1 MELTIDQALRQGVVA
16 HKAGKL
22 QEAEQLYRS
31 ILGSQPKHPDANHNL
46 GVLAVGVGKAQ
57 EALPFFK
64 VALESNPK
72 QDQFW
77 LSYIDALMQ
86 SGQLDAARQVLRQGK
101 SAGLKGEKVDQL
113 EVQLGTTVR
122 VPSLSE
128 APHPSKQ
135 QIDGLVALY
144 SQGNFKA
151 ALVQGNAL
159 AEQFP
164 DDFMLPNIL
173 GAVHAA
179 MGQHEAA
186 VSSYSKATE
195 LKPDFAEAYSNLGA
209 SLNDLGR
216 NEEAIAAYNK
226 SIELKPQVAEAHNNL
241 GNALNAVDRYE
252 EAIVS
257 FNTAI
262 EIKPDFAEAYNNLGN
277 AVGKLGRHEEAI
289 TSYNEACLLYTSP
302 SPRD

>member
-1 MELTIDQALRQGVVA
+1 MELTIDQALQKGVAA

-113 EVQLGTTVR
+113 ETQLVSM
-122 VPSLSE
+122 VKFNPS
-128 APHPSKQ
+128 PIDHTGNPGNQ
-135 QIDGLVALY
+135 QIDGLSGL
-144 SQGNFKA
+144 
-151 ALVQGNAL
+151 L
-159 AEQFP
+159 
-164 DDFMLPNIL
+164 
-173 GAVHAA
+173 
-179 MGQHEAA
+179 
-186 VSSYSKATE
+186 
-195 LKPDFAEAYSNLGA
+195 
-209 SLNDLGR
+209 
-216 NEEAIAAYNK
+216 
-226 SIELKPQVAEAHNNL
+226 
-241 GNALNAVDRYE
+241 
-252 EAIVS
+252 
-257 FNTAI
+257 
-262 EIKPDFAEAYNNLGN
+262 
-277 AVGKLGRHEEAI
+277 
-289 TSYNEACLLYTSP
+289 TSHIP
-302 SPRD
+302 K

>member
-101 SAGLKGEKVDQL
+101 SAGLKGEKVDSW
-113 EVQLGTTVR
+113 R
-122 VPSLSE
+122 YSL
-128 APHPSKQ
+128 
-135 QIDGLVALY
+135 ALRCVCLHY
-144 SQGNFKA
+144 
-151 ALVQGNAL
+151 
-159 AEQFP
+159 
-164 DDFMLPNIL
+164 
-173 GAVHAA
+173 
-179 MGQHEAA
+179 
-186 VSSYSKATE
+186 
-195 LKPDFAEAYSNLGA
+195 LKPHIPASNRLMA
-209 SLNDLGR
+209 
-216 NEEAIAAYNK
+216 
-226 SIELKPQVAEAHNNL
+226 
-241 GNALNAVDRYE
+241 
-252 EAIVS
+252 
-257 FNTAI
+257 
-262 EIKPDFAEAYNNLGN
+262 
-277 AVGKLGRHEEAI
+277 
-289 TSYNEACLLYTSP
+289 
-302 SPRD
+302 